1 MDELEKYIKDN
12 IHKFNEGKMPQ
23 GHKEEF
29 MNKIN
34 ELENKKIGIIGF
46 RRIIRYTS
54 LAVAAIAIAFI
65 IKNISINKSDSAIEV
80 INYEQ
85 ILEQQ
90 EKEILSLTKEM
101 DPETFVEMKNTMN
114 IILYES
120 IPLSEQLPDE
130 LSDEEKMEILREY
143 YKEKSNALKS
153 LRLLY
158 AQETNPID

>member
-1 MDELEKYIKDN
+1 MILRVEKISGLNSVAPLGAPTISAK
-12 IHKFNEGKMPQ
+12 P
-23 GHKEEF
+23 
-29 MNKIN
+29 
-34 ELENKKIGIIGF
+34 II
-46 RRIIRYTS
+46 IIST
-54 LAVAAIAIAFI
+54 LIAIAIAFI

-80 INYEQ
+80 INYAQ

-101 DPETFVEMKNTMN
+101 DPETFAEMENTMN

-130 LSDEEKMEILREY
+130 LSDEEKMKILREY

>member
-46 RRIIRYTS
+46 RRIIWYTS

-80 INYEQ
+80 INYAQ

-101 DPETFVEMKNTMN
+101 DPETFVEMENTMN

-153 LRLLY
+153 LKLLY

>member
-1 MDELEKYIKDN
+1 
-12 IHKFNEGKMPQ
+12 
-23 GHKEEF
+23 
-29 MNKIN
+29 
-34 ELENKKIGIIGF
+34 
-46 RRIIRYTS
+46 
-54 LAVAAIAIAFI
+54 
-65 IKNISINKSDSAIEV
+65 
-80 INYEQ
+80 
-85 ILEQQ
+85 
-90 EKEILSLTKEM
+90 M
-101 DPETFVEMKNTMN
+101 DPETFVEMENTMN